1 MKNKIKYLLVYL
13 ILCLGT
19 VNTFSQDIGATFCW
33 HKNEIYGGHRDYPF
47 NKSIVT
53 DNLPSNT
60 NPEWSGMTQWWEN
73 MAEEIDYS
81 GLDFVALLSR
91 GNQPNAPDRGNGN
104 PKHISKL
111 VNAMDARGA
120 NSFKLAIFDDCPNSW
135 TGSKNWNESEGQSY
149 NTTVNK
155 FNCEN
160 VANYKYIWDYNLKQA
175 IEAIPDAKRYK
186 INGRM
191 VLFFWS
197 AKTAWM
203 TNLQTNLSKILQYI
217 RTKCLATFGFTP
229 YIIIDKDWLD
239 SDTTLNST
247 TVDAVHGWFTVGGNK
262 SYTLETWNGKKTGA
276 LCPSFVKPS
285 ETNDFLD
292 PSMGTSDNGK
302 RLKIGLDAT
311 VNAGARTT
319 LVEGF
324 TDAAE
329 GAALWRSNDNTYY
342 DYPNQRLNILRKYSS
357 NPYPEI
363 LKLEAEAC
371 DFYFDLSNGNSG
383 GTFLKKGNLD
393 VAKCDDTYGGWF
405 VDNTQPNEWLEWKE
419 VPLLKSTLF
428 QLRYKSNGAAS
439 IKITVDG
446 VALPTKSLPTS
457 NGSWSVIDVSAYQ
470 TDSNSLHTVRVTV
483 VSGAPDIN
491 YVLRKKS
498 EVRVSS
504 VAITPATI
512 SILDGNTLKLSALVL
527 PANATN
533 KKIIW
538 STNNSNIATVSAQG
552 VVSAISPG
560 TVRIT
565 ATTDEGDKVATS
577 EVTVTSAANYTETFQ
592 AENAQYVGAAFATN
606 QSGFKGTGFVDFTD
620 DYDGYIKWTVNV
632 PVAGSYNL
640 NFRYAL
646 LTGSR
651 PLELRVNG
659 SVKVSSLNFTETGQW
674 NQWDE
679 IIVKQDLI
687 AGVNTIKLTTIGFK
701 GANID
706 QLKIY
711 PVNKFLDD
719 CDATTNWRSTAA
731 NIIFSNTSN
740 KKQGSASVFM
750 TGTGTDEF
758 TKVFTKPFI
767 SDQTIANG
775 ALSFWYYISN
785 ASKAENSTVEL
796 GSGSSADRNELSWQ
810 LNDLQ
815 NGWNKIVLNTIDA
828 NKTGSINM
836 DAINWF
842 RVYSFKSAAI
852 TTGIDAISII
862 NSKTN
867 ISTMSK
873 INTDTSTYK
882 ASTERKKLFEYY
894 PNPFQNGVL
903 NIDLTGFELE
913 ENVSL
918 KIINQFGQIIY
929 SEQLLDKSNIQIN
942 MDHQL
947 KDSLYFIIIE
957 SENNKLI
964 KKLIVN

>member
-1 MKNKIKYLLVYL
+1 MKSKIKYLVVQL
-13 ILCLGT
+13 ILCLSIA
-19 VNTFSQDIGATFCW
+19 NAFSQDIGATFCW
-33 HKNEIYGGHRDYPF
+33 HKNEIYGGHRDYPV

-135 TGSKNWNESEGQSY
+135 TGSKNWNESEGQNY
-149 NTTVNK
+149 NTTLNK
-155 FNCEN
+155 FNCAD

-175 IEAIPDAKRYK
+175 IEAIPEAKRYK

-197 AKTAWM
+197 AKSAWM
-203 TNLQTNLSKILQYI
+203 TNLQTNLSKILQHI

-239 SDTTLNST
+239 SDSTLNST
-247 TVDAVHGWFTVGGNK
+247 TVDAVHGWFSVGGNK
-262 SYTLETWNGKKTGA
+262 SYTLETWNGIKTGS

-285 ETNDFLD
+285 ETNDFLN
-292 PSMGTSDNGK
+292 PSMGTTDNGK
-302 RLKIGLDAT
+302 RLKTGLDAT
-311 VNAGARTT
+311 VKAGARTT

-324 TDAAE
+324 TDSAE

-363 LKLEAEAC
+363 LKLEAETC
-371 DFYFDLSNGNSG
+371 DLYFDLSNGNSG

-393 VAKCDDTYGGWF
+393 VAKCNDTYGGWF

-428 QLRYKSNGAAS
+428 QLRYKSNGATS

-446 VALPTKSLPTS
+446 VPLPTKSLPTT
-457 NGSWSVIDVSAYQ
+457 NGSWSVIDVSTYE
-470 TDSNSLHTVRVTV
+470 TGSNSLHTVRVTV
-483 VSGAPDIN
+483 VSGTPDIN
-491 YVLRKKS
+491 YLLRKNGIIN
-498 EVRVSS
+498 VSS
-504 VAITPATI
+504 IAITPATI
-512 SILDGNTLKLSALVL
+512 NILDGNTFQLSAQVL
-527 PANATN
+527 PNNATN
-533 KKIIW
+533 KKIMW
-538 STNNSNIATVSAQG
+538 SSNNSNIATVSAQG
-552 VVSAISPG
+552 LVTAISPG
-560 TVRIT
+560 TVTIIATTEGSEIKDTSVVIVTST
-565 ATTDEGDKVATS
+565 ATSYSQTL
-577 EVTVTSAANYTETFQ
+577 Q
-592 AENAQYVGAAFATN
+592 AENAQYRGATFASN

-620 DYDGYIKWTVNV
+620 DFGGYIAFTVYA

-646 LTGSR
+646 LNGSR
-651 PLELRVNG
+651 PLQLQVNG
-659 SVKVSSLNFTETGQW
+659 SIKVSSLNFTETGQW
-674 NQWDE
+674 SQWNE
-679 IIVKQDLI
+679 IITKQNLS
-687 AGVNTIKLTTIGFK
+687 AGVNTIKLTTIGLK

-711 PVNKFLDD
+711 PVNRFLDD
-719 CDATTNWRSTAA
+719 CDVITNWSSTAG
-731 NIIFSNTSN
+731 NIIFSNNTN
-740 KKQGSASVFM
+740 IKQGLGSVFM
-750 TGTGTDEF
+750 SGNGTNEF
-758 TKVFTKPFI
+758 IKVFAQPFI

-785 ASKAENSTVEL
+785 ASKAESVTVEL
-796 GSGSSADRNELSWQ
+796 GSGRSADKNELSWK
-810 LNDLQ
+810 LDNLQ
-815 NGWNKIVLNTIDA
+815 NGWNKIVLNTTDA
-828 NKTGSINM
+828 NKTGTINM

-842 RVYSFKSAAI
+842 RVYSYKSANI

-862 NSKTN
+862 DATTNRSAASILNTNSAT
-867 ISTMSK
+867 
-873 INTDTSTYK
+873 K
-882 ASTERKKLFEYY
+882 AIPEPEKSVVCY
-894 PNPFQNGVL
+894 PNPFKNGIL
-903 NIDLTGFELE
+903 NMAIKGFEIE
-913 ENVSL
+913 KNVNL
-918 KIINQFGQIIY
+918 KIINQLGQIIF
-929 SEQLLDKSNIQIN
+929 SQLLIDQHNFQIN
-942 MDHQL
+942 MDNQL
-947 KDSLYFIIIE
+947 NDSLYFIVIE

-964 KKLIVN
+964 KKLLVN